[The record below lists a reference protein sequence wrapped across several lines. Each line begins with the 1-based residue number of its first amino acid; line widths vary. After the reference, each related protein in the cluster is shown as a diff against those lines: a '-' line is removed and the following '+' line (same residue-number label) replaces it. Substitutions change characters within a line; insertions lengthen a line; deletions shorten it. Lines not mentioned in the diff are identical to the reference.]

1 MRVAVLGS
9 GMMGSVIARDLASS
23 NDVDSVVVADVD
35 EERLAKVR
43 KLTPGRKLTT
53 ESLDVQDTPRA
64 IGFFREFDVISS
76 ALPHGVVNAANR
88 AAVAAG
94 AKMVDIA
101 FEDAQMEMGN
111 LARKHGA
118 MLIPGCG
125 LAPGLSGII
134 LAHAL
139 RNLDEK
145 MEGHILVGGLPQHP
159 RPPFGYRLV
168 FSIVGLL
175 REYLEDA
182 RVVRKGKVV
191 KVRPFDTIEAVN
203 FPKPI
208 GKLEAFC
215 TDGLAT
221 LLYTVKDI
229 KEMDEKTL
237 RWPGHAQKIQ
247 LLIEAGFFSDE
258 KIEANGREITPLKLS
273 YEVLSRKLKQG
284 EPEDV
289 TVMRVEAKGRKGAKS
304 TNMSYEMID
313 FYDNKLGVTSMGRTT
328 GYTCSIVTQ
337 MVGRGEIRDKG
348 VVPPETALKAGQVKK
363 LLSGLES
370 RGVAIQENRR

>member
-9 GMMGSVIARDLASS
+9 GMMGSVIARDLARST
-23 NDVDSVVVADVD
+23 DVDSVVVADVD
-35 EERLAKVR
+35 GERLESLR

-53 ESLDVQDTPRA
+53 QYLDVKDKNRA
-64 IGFFREFDVISS
+64 ARFLREFDVVSS

-88 AAVAAG
+88 AAVVAG

-101 FEDAQMEMGN
+101 FEDTQMEMGN
-111 LARKHGA
+111 LAKKTGA
-118 MLIPGCG
+118 MLIPGSG
-125 LAPGLSGII
+125 LAPGLSGIL

-139 RNLDEK
+139 RMLDEK
-145 MEGHILVGGLPQHP
+145 EEGHILVGGLPQHP

-175 REYLEDA
+175 REYLDDA

-191 KVRPFDTIEAVN
+191 RVRPFSTVERVN
-203 FPKPI
+203 FPRPI

-237 RWPGHAQKIQ
+237 RWPGHAEKMQ
-247 LLIEAGFFSDE
+247 LLIEAGFLSDE
-258 KIEANGREITPLKLS
+258 KVESNGTMISPLKLS

-289 TVMRVEAKGRKGAKS
+289 TVMRVEAKGKKRGKS
-304 TNMSYEMID
+304 TSVTYEMID
-313 FYDNKLGVTSMGRTT
+313 FYDEKKKVSSMGRTT

-337 MVGRGEIRDKG
+337 MVGRGEIRGEG

-363 LLSGLES
+363 LLSELES
-370 RGVAIQENRR
+370 RGVVIREKRH